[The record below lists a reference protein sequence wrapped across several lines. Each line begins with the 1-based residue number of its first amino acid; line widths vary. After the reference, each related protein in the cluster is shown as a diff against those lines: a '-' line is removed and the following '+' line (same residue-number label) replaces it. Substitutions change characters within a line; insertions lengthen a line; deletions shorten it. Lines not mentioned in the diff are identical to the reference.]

1 MSFNHN
7 LLLSISGSGLAIIA
21 LSLITLATISNNG
34 ASQVAYG
41 LGTQFSLGTYNYTG
55 LEQNTQAFLDNLQ
68 QQGGPPIYTLSPDKA
83 RAVLSGLQAS
93 YPVQKLPADI
103 ENRTIPGGP
112 NATDVSITIV
122 RPPSISN
129 QTLPVVMY
137 FHGGGWILGG
147 FDTHDRLVRELA
159 NKANVTVVFVNYTP
173 SPEAKYPVAL
183 EEAYAATKWVTQNG
197 QTINVN
203 SSRLAVVGDSVG
215 GNMATAVALL
225 AKERGGPPIRFQ
237 LLFYPVTD
245 ANFDTPSYMA
255 YQNGYWLTRDAMKW
269 FWNSYLTNQTNVKE
283 PTVSPLQASIEQLK
297 GLPQALIINGEFDVL
312 RDEGEA
318 YAHKLI
324 EAGVPVTGVRYHGTI
339 HDFVML
345 NPITDTPAVR
355 GAIEQASHMLKKILS
370 D

>member
-1 MSFNHN
+1 MS
-7 LLLSISGSGLAIIA
+7 
-21 LSLITLATISNNG
+21 
-34 ASQVAYG
+34 
-41 LGTQFSLGTYNYTG
+41 TYNYTG
-55 LEQNTQAFLDNLQ
+55 LEQNTRAFLENLQ
-68 QQGGPPIYTLSPDKA
+68 QQGGPPIYTLSPDNA

-93 YPVQKLPADI
+93 SPVAKLPADI
-103 ENRTIPGGP
+103 ENRTIPGGGP
-112 NATDVSITIV
+112 NATEISITIV
-122 RPPSISN
+122 RPPNSSN

-159 NKANVTVVFVNYTP
+159 NKANVAVVFVNYTR

-183 EEAYAATKWVTQNG
+183 EQAYAATKWVAQNG

-215 GNMATAVALL
+215 GNMAAAVTLL
-225 AKERGGPPIRFQ
+225 TKERGELPIRFQ
-237 LLFYPVTD
+237 VLFYPVTD

-255 YQNGYWLTRDAMKW
+255 YQEGYWLTREAMKW
-269 FWNSYLTNQTNVKE
+269 FLDSYTSNQTNRKE

-297 GLPQALIINGEFDVL
+297 GLPPALIINGEFDVL

-324 EAGVPVTGVRYHGTI
+324 EAGVPVTGIRIHGTI
-339 HDFVML
+339 HDFVLL
-345 NPITDTPAVR
+345 NPITDTPPVR
-355 GAIEQASHMLKKILS
+355 GAIDQASNMLKKVLS
-370 D
+370 S